1 VTRRM
6 TRATRARVSRVVD
19 ASSGR
24 DFRRKMSSS
33 ARTRGRPSIS
43 ASASKRASGVKPT
56 ERSYVI
62 EPFHAILGSR
72 KARRALHHRDFE
84 EMQRVDRD
92 GGGGVEAIE
101 RALERERRL
110 HAQIAT
116 ELEEAEAAYASDL
129 EVRAMKSRKL
139 RLKDAVAALERD
151 LVRAR
156 ETAEVLG
163 SGAYGRIFKA
173 KDASTGEPVAVKV
186 VDVADEDA
194 LKAEF
199 SLLRTLS
206 ADDSRCFPKPLW
218 CGRQTVMG
226 QKARVM
232 VMNLL
237 GESLEQISQR
247 VTMGTGFSRCTTAR
261 VAKRLFTALEAC
273 HRNCV
278 VHGDVKPD
286 NLLTEVHVGG
296 ARRNGIVLV
305 DFGEAIRFDDDDIAR
320 LDEDVSREDWRGTL
334 LFSSPNVDA
343 GAKMAPRDDLE
354 SAIYTLAYLRTGR
367 LPWSR
372 ALDTDER
379 EVDVRELA
387 KAKRAVDSG
396 AALLTPFGVDDGRV
410 PDDYEDDVDFFERV
424 LSHARSLRAADAPD
438 YDFLQRSVAEWR
450 AGSDEPYEWE
460 RDP

>member
-1 VTRRM
+1 
-6 TRATRARVSRVVD
+6 
-19 ASSGR
+19 
-24 DFRRKMSSS
+24 
-33 ARTRGRPSIS
+33 
-43 ASASKRASGVKPT
+43 
-56 ERSYVI
+56 
-62 EPFHAILGSR
+62 
-72 KARRALHHRDFE
+72 
-84 EMQRVDRD
+84 
-92 GGGGVEAIE
+92 
-101 RALERERRL
+101 
-110 HAQIAT
+110 
-116 ELEEAEAAYASDL
+116 
-129 EVRAMKSRKL
+129 L

-156 ETAEVLG
+156 ETDEVLG
-163 SGAYGRIFKA
+163 AGAYGRIFKA
-173 KDASTGEPVAVKV
+173 KDATTGELVAVKV
-186 VDVADEDA
+186 VNVADEDV

-273 HRNCV
+273 HRNGV

-286 NLLTEVHVGG
+286 NLLTEIHVGG
-296 ARRNGIVLV
+296 ARRTGIVLV
-305 DFGEAIRFDDDDIAR
+305 DFGEAIRFDDDYVAR
-320 LDEDVSREDWRGTL
+320 LNEDVSRQDWRGTL

-424 LSHARSLRAADAPD
+424 LSHARSLRAADSPD

-450 AGSDEPYEWE
+450 DGSDEPYEWA

>member
-1 VTRRM
+1 MTRRM
-6 TRATRARVSRVVD
+6 TQATRARVSRVVD
-19 ASSGR
+19 AASRGN
-24 DFRRKMSSS
+24 FRRKMTRQR
-33 ARTRGRPSIS
+33 ARGRAFVS
-43 ASASKRASGVKPT
+43 ASAAKRASGVKPS

-92 GGGGVEAIE
+92 GGGGVEALE
-101 RALERERRL
+101 RALERERRA
-110 HAQIAT
+110 HAQMAT
-116 ELEEAEAAYASDL
+116 ELEAAEKAYASDA
-129 EVRAMKSRKL
+129 EVRAMKSKKL
-139 RLKDAVAALERD
+139 RLKDAMAALERD
-151 LVRAR
+151 LVRAKAAD
-156 ETAEVLG
+156 EILG
-163 SGAYGRIFKA
+163 AGAYGRIFKA
-173 KDASTGEPVAVKV
+173 KDATTSESVAVKV

-194 LKAEF
+194 LEAEF

-206 ADDSRCFPKPLW
+206 AADSRCFPKPLW

-226 QKARVM
+226 GKARVM

-273 HRNCV
+273 HRNGV

-286 NLLTEVHVGG
+286 NLLTEIHRGG
-296 ARRNGIVLV
+296 DARRTGIVLV
-305 DFGEAIRFDDDDIAR
+305 DFGEAIRFDDAYVAR
-320 LDEDVSREDWRGTL
+320 LDEDVSRDDWRGTL
-334 LFSSPNVDA
+334 LFSSQNVDT

-354 SAIYTLAYLRTGR
+354 SSIYTLAYLRTGR

-372 ALDTDER
+372 ALDTDE
-379 EVDVRELA
+379 VDVRELA
-387 KAKRAVDSG
+387 KAKRVVDSG
-396 AALLTPFGVDDGRV
+396 AALLTPFGVDKGRV

-424 LSHARSLRAADAPD
+424 LSHARSLRPADAPD

-450 AGSDEPYEWE
+450 DGSNEPYEWE